1 MFLLAVTDTEGRQVQ
16 INGNSVAYFHKAAS
30 GKGSVIAFS
39 VVANG
44 ALLTMNV
51 LDTPEQITTLVN
63 AKLRK

>member
-1 MFLLAVTDTEGRQVQ
+1 MFLVAVTDTDGKQVQ
-16 INGNSVAYFHKAAS
+16 INGNSVAWYSKAAT

-39 VVANG
+39 VVSNG

>member
-1 MFLLAVTDTEGRQVQ
+1 MFLVAVTDAEGKQIQ
-16 INGNSVAYFHKAAS
+16 INGNSIAYYHKAAT

-39 VVANG
+39 VVSNG

>member
-1 MFLLAVTDTEGRQVQ
+1 MFLVAVTDTEGKQVQ
-16 INGNSVAYFHKAAS
+16 INGGGVAYFTKAAT
-30 GKGSVIAFS
+30 GKGSTITFS

-44 ALLTMNV
+44 ALVTMNV